1 MKKILLIIIFL
12 LSFFLI
18 SCKEEKEF
26 KQGSLYI
33 NYVLNNGSRD
43 VVEKVED
50 LDTYSFMKVER
61 VGYRFISW
69 YADEDLENKLYV
81 EDLMMPTGVND
92 SIIYAYAKWT
102 EEEYQVKFICD
113 GRVINT
119 QFVKYGGAAVAPNP
133 LIISG
138 YKFFS
143 WDCDFSKVTNNME
156 VNAIY
161 VDSED
166 KNIMVILGNWMNDN
180 GTISAT
186 MRKRLELA
194 LEAYKD
200 FSPSYIV
207 VSGGMANSKAGISEA
222 QAMYDY
228 LVEHG
233 IDANIIIKEDQSMS
247 TYQNAEFTMKKIEN
261 INFKNLIIV
270 STVEHFV
277 QYQTIKYFNDAAYN
291 NLTIRNKNINIMIY
305 TNNNAV

>member
-1 MKKILLIIIFL
+1 MKKILLICLII
-12 LSFFLI
+12 LSIFLI
-18 SCKEEKEF
+18 SCKEEDKKKEN
-26 KQGSLYI
+26 GSLYV
-33 NYVLNNGSRD
+33 NYVLNNGNRD

-50 LDTYSFMKVER
+50 LDTYSLLKVER
-61 VGYRFISW
+61 CGYRFVNW
-69 YADEDLENKLYV
+69 YADEDLEVRLYV
-81 EDLMMPTGVND
+81 EDLKMPTGESD

-102 EEEYQVKFICD
+102 EEEYMVTFKCD

-119 QFVKYGGAAVAPNP
+119 QFVKYGKAAEAPTP
-133 LIISG
+133 LILSG

-143 WDCDFSKVTNNME
+143 WDCDFSKVINNME

-194 LEAYKD
+194 LAAYKD

-233 IDANIIIKEDQSMS
+233 IDGNIIIKEDQSMS
-247 TYQNAEFTMKKIEN
+247 TYQNAEYTMKKIRM
-261 INFKNLIIV
+261 K
-270 STVEHFV
+270 
-277 QYQTIKYFNDAAYN
+277 A
-291 NLTIRNKNINIMIY
+291 
-305 TNNNAV
+305 